1 MKPIR
6 QVLSRELIALTGV
19 LVVLS
24 AFLVWAGMGRVLD
37 RQMDARSA
45 ESLVRLDRDLH
56 RYLSDAER
64 LAQLSHRWWQEGRL
78 DPERAEASGALML
91 PLLEGFP
98 TVSSLVLVDEEGNG
112 VVANRDA
119 QGRSQIL
126 RLKVEEERTRQTPL
140 PGLSTQ
146 TWPTLLPMRI
156 NERPWFITAQG
167 APAPRWVDIYAFLSA
182 PAHGLSHIV
191 PLRGPDGQFKG
202 AVCVD
207 LLLNTLSDRVWDT
220 RPTPGSRALLCD
232 AQGRGLIV
240 PRDARPPGGKTLGNT
255 FLEPL
260 GPGFLPLFHNL
271 VQQWQE
277 DPKAR
282 PYLKLQQDGQ
292 AYIGRVQPFHLDA
305 HTTWRIC
312 LSIPVSDYRGPDL
325 QLTLGLT
332 LLGLLGLGLL
342 AWRLQHL
349 SKRIGLPLAE
359 LARSAEGLGEGEPL
373 TLPTSDLEEVRALGL
388 ALQRASEA
396 LRSESHLQQQLQH
409 SQRLETVGTLA
420 GGIAHDVN
428 NQLAAVIGQLNLLR
442 DQHSLS
448 GPALQRLDRAEQAA
462 DRCSHM
468 IRSLLGFARGARQSL
483 EPLELSRVVNHAAQL
498 LERVLGGQIRMDL
511 DLENDLPLILGD
523 AASLEQVVMN
533 LAINA
538 RDAMPQ
544 GGRLLLRTQRWAQDR
559 LRLSVQDTG
568 SGIPPEHLKRIFEPF
583 FTTKEIG
590 KGTGLGLAMVFGI
603 VQAHQG
609 EVSVESTLGL
619 GTTFHLDFP
628 ISEATLPPAA
638 PQAAVESA
646 FPLAGRRIL
655 LAEDEPHIREMLAD
669 AFSGMRVQVD
679 AATDGEEAWALWQG
693 SRYDLVL
700 SDQRMPNCTGLE
712 LLARIRSRDVETP
725 VILISGFGLEE
736 AEPLL
741 EQDRRLR
748 ILPKPFV
755 IRELF
760 QLCGQML
767 APT

>member
-1 MKPIR
+1 MKIR

-19 LVVLS
+19 LVGLS
-24 AFLVWAGMGRVLD
+24 TFLVWAGMGRVLD
-37 RQMDARSA
+37 RQMEARSA
-45 ESLVRLDRDLH
+45 ESLVRLDQDLH
-56 RYLSDAER
+56 RYLAEAER

-78 DPERAEASGALML
+78 DPSRPELSGAQML
-91 PLLEGFP
+91 PLMEGFP
-98 TVSSLVLVDEEGNG
+98 AVASLLLVDAEGNG
-112 VVANRDA
+112 LVANRDVL
-119 QGRSQIL
+119 GHGQIL
-126 RLKVEEERTRQTPL
+126 GLKVEEERTRQTPI

-156 NERPWFITAQG
+156 TERPWFITAQG
-167 APAPRWVDIYAFLSA
+167 AISPRWVDIYAFISA

-202 AVCVD
+202 AICVD

-240 PRDARPPGGKTLGNT
+240 PRDAQPPGGKTLGNT

-260 GPGFLPLFHNL
+260 GPGFLPLFHGL
-271 VQQWQE
+271 VQRWQA
-277 DPKAR
+277 DPQAR
-282 PYLKLQQDGQ
+282 PYLKIRQDGQ
-292 AYIGRVQPFHLDA
+292 TFIGRVQPFRLDA

-342 AWRLQHL
+342 AWRLQRL
-349 SKRIGLPLAE
+349 SKRIGQPLAE
-359 LARSAEGLGEGEPL
+359 LARSAEGLGEGEAL
-373 TLPTSDLEEVRALGL
+373 SLPDSDLEEVRALGL

-396 LRSESHLQQQLQH
+396 LRSESTLQQQLQN

-468 IRSLLGFARGARQSL
+468 IRSLLGFARGARHSL
-483 EPLELSRVVNHAAQL
+483 EPLDLSKLVHHAAQL
-498 LERVLGGQIRMDL
+498 LERVLGGQIRL
-511 DLENDLPLILGD
+511 DLELEADPPPILGD
-523 AASLEQVVMN
+523 AANLEQVVMN

-544 GGRLLLRTQRWAQDR
+544 GGRLLLRTQRWGDGQF
-559 LRLSVQDTG
+559 RLSVQDTG
-568 SGIPPEHLKRIFEPF
+568 SGIPEAHLERIFEPF

-609 EVSVESTLGL
+609 QVSVESTLGQ

-628 ISEATLPPAA
+628 ISEATLPPVL
-638 PQAAVESA
+638 PQATTEAE

-669 AFSGMRVQVD
+669 AFSGVRVQVD
-679 AATDGEEAWALWQG
+679 ATKDGEEAWALWQG
-693 SRYDLVL
+693 SRYDLIL

-712 LLARIRSRDVETP
+712 LLARIRSRDATIP

-741 EQDRRLR
+741 EQDPRLR
-748 ILPKPFV
+748 ILAKPFV

-760 QLCGQML
+760 QLCGQL
-767 APT
+767 LERA